1 MGMKAIIIEDDKSIV
16 EAVNLALRFRWSD
29 AELISSTTGKEGIQL
44 VRDESPD
51 VVVLDINLPD
61 ISGFNV
67 LKKIR
72 EYSSVPIVILTV
84 RSDDADVMKGL
95 EMGADDYVIKP
106 FNILTLLARINAVM
120 RRTGRDS
127 LKEDSTVISTRLKI
141 DFVNQKVIIDNRL
154 VKLTPAEYRLLVLL
168 VKSKGK
174 IVSYKRIIREVWEK
188 DFSGQT
194 EIVRICVQRL
204 RKKLLDTPPTMILNK
219 PGAGYMFKG

>member
-1 MGMKAIIIEDDKSIV
+1 MKALIIEDDKSII

-29 AELISSTTGKEGIQL
+29 AELISSTTGREGIRL

-61 ISGFNV
+61 ISGFSV

-72 EYSSVPIVILTV
+72 ESSTVPVVILTV
-84 RSDDADVMKGL
+84 RSEDADIMKGL
-95 EMGADDYVIKP
+95 EAGADDYVIKP
-106 FNILTLLARINAVM
+106 FNILTLLARINAVL

-127 LKEDSTVISTRLKI
+127 LREDTTVISPRLKI
-141 DFVNQKVIIDNRL
+141 DFVNQKVRIDNRL
-154 VKLTPAEYRLLVLL
+154 VKLTPVEYRLLVLL

-174 IVSYKRIIREVWEK
+174 IVPYGRIMHEVWEK
-188 DFSGQT
+188 DFGGHT

-204 RKKLLDTPPTMILNK
+204 RKKLLDTPPTMIINEH
-219 PGAGYMFKG
+219 GSGYMFKG

>member
-1 MGMKAIIIEDDKSIV
+1 MKALIIEDDKSII

-29 AELISSTTGKEGIQL
+29 AELISSTTGREGIRL

-61 ISGFNV
+61 ISGFSV

-72 EYSSVPIVILTV
+72 ESSTVPVVILTV

-95 EMGADDYVIKP
+95 EAGADDYVIKP
-106 FNILTLLARINAVM
+106 FNILTLLSRINAVL
-120 RRTGRDS
+120 RRTGRDF
-127 LKEDSTVISTRLKI
+127 LKEDTAVISPRLKI
-141 DFVNQKVIIDNRL
+141 DFVNQKVRIDNHL
-154 VKLTPAEYRLLVLL
+154 VRLTPVEYRLLVLL

-174 IVSYKRIIREVWEK
+174 IVPYGRIMHEVWEK

-194 EIVRICVQRL
+194 EIIRICVQRL
-204 RKKLLDTPPTMILNK
+204 RKKLSDTPPTMIINEQ
-219 PGAGYMFKG
+219 GSGYMFKD